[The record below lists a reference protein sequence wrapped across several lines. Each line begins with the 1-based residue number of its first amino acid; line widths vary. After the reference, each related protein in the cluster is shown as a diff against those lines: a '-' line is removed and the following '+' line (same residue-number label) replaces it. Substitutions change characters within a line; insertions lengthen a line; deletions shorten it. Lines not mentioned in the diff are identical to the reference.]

1 MGLFNNLFKKQG
13 MQVKFDK
20 DMDSYAVKLHTSIL
34 FVGTK
39 EKCETFVQN
48 YGQLN

>member
-1 MGLFNNLFKKQG
+1 MGLFSNLFKKQG
-13 MQVKFDK
+13 MKVKFDK

-39 EKCETFVQN
+39 EKCQTFVQN
-48 YGQLN
+48 YGQLR